1 MYRHVYMGHPAL
13 YSRPL
18 LRSVPMHSKYLFV
31 RCRLPVSVSRKF
43 LTTSCKNTKTSHQ
56 INAPYYE
63 TLKYGR
69 LPFNKHL
76 FSLVRLEKTL
86 QKKIKQVLRRQIA
99 RLVPESRP

>member
-31 RCRLPVSVSRKF
+31 RCMLPVSVSRKF

-56 INAPYYE
+56 INAPYSE
-63 TLKYGR
+63 TLKYAR
-69 LPFNKHL
+69 LPSNKHL
-76 FSLVRLEKTL
+76 FSLV
-86 QKKIKQVLRRQIA
+86 
-99 RLVPESRP
+99 